1 MDPRR
6 AFVIQLLDQVAKA
19 LRELSDEDFDKLM
32 KGELEASVSFGK
44 PPSRKPKRR
53 RSLAPAPAPA
63 AARAADEALEAVHAR
78 LTAAGSREEGQ
89 RIVEEAFADKERLF
103 AFAKYLD
110 LPVQRKDAAKRI
122 RDKVVTHTVGRRLS
136 GRAVRG
142 GAGGNGAGKGTC

>member
-6 AFVIQLLDQVAKA
+6 AFVIQVLDQVVKA

-32 KGELEASVSFGK
+32 KGELEASVSFGR
-44 PPSRKPKRR
+44 PPSRKPNRR
-53 RSLAPAPAPA
+53 RALAPA
-63 AARAADEALEAVHAR
+63 AAGAAHEALEAVHAR

-110 LPVQRKDAAKRI
+110 LPVQRNDAAKRI

-142 GAGGNGAGKGTC
+142 GAGGNDAGEGAR